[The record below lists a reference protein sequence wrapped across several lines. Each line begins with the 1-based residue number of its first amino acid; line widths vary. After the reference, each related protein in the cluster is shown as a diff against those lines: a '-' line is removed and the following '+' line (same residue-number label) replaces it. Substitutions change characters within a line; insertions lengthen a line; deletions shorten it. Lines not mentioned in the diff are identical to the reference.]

1 MKDVELT
8 ILMPC
13 LNEERTIG
21 TCIKKA
27 NKFLEKSKINGEV
40 LIADNGSDDNSISI
54 ALKNNARV
62 IKVEEKGY
70 GSALIS
76 GIKEAYGKY
85 VIMGDCDDSYDFLH
99 LDEFVLKL
107 REGYDLVMG
116 DRFKG
121 GIEKG
126 AMPPL
131 HRYIGNPVLSFIGRL
146 FYGSKVRD
154 FHCGLRGFNK
164 EKILSLNLQCLGM
177 EFASEMVVKAELNK
191 LKITQ
196 VPTTLKKDGRNR
208 KPHLNSFRDGYRHL
222 CFLVINTPKWLFLIP
237 SMILVFLGLIG
248 VILLTNGQISIT
260 ENYSIGIHTMLY
272 SSSFIIIGILLFG
285 FYVLDKIYSYN
296 VGFILE
302 LDKVT
307 KKILNI
313 KSSYLVMFGVLLSL
327 CGIIMSIMSLIR
339 WKSFSFGSLN
349 PESFMPKVIMANC
362 LLVIGFEII
371 FITCLISIMKIKIKR

>member
-54 ALKNNARV
+54 ALKNSARV

-208 KPHLNSFRDGYRHL
+208 KPHLNSFRDAYRHL

>member
-222 CFLVINTPKWLFLIP
+222 CFLIINTPKWLFLIP

-248 VILLTNGQISIT
+248 VVLLINGQISIT

>member
-13 LNEERTIG
+13 LNEERTIEA
-21 TCIKKA
+21 CIKKA

-222 CFLVINTPKWLFLIP
+222 CFLIINTPKWLFLIP

-248 VILLTNGQISIT
+248 VVLLINGQISIT

-272 SSSFIIIGILLFG
+272 SSSFIIIGVLLFG
-285 FYVLDKIYSYN
+285 FYILDKLYSYN

-302 LDKVT
+302 LDKFT
-307 KKILNI
+307 NKIVKTN
-313 KSSYLVMFGVLLSL
+313 SSFLIIFGLLLILGGIVMSV
-327 CGIIMSIMSLIR
+327 ISLIK
-339 WKSFSFGSLN
+339 WKNVSFGTLN
-349 PESFMPKVIMANC
+349 PELFMPSVIIANS
-362 LLVIGFEII
+362 LLVIGFEIV
-371 FITCLISIMKIKIKR
+371 FISCLISIMKIKIKK